1 MTLATEGIEVR
12 NATTQTT
19 TADLST
25 LNVEKS
31 NNQSISSPTSVTCNN
46 NEDQQNHIHTSKKG
60 NHSEIGIVSDFV
72 SVSDKTGNSSSL
84 SEEQLPNINVTL
96 YIPALFHLKKLF
108 LVRNNWSGKA
118 SLQNPYTN
126 NERGTEITGKLVG
139 WYTVQSKKRD

>member
-46 NEDQQNHIHTSKKG
+46 NEDQQNHIHTSNKS
-60 NHSEIGIVSDFV
+60 NHPQIGIVFNFV
-72 SVSDKTGNSSSL
+72 SVSDRTGNTSSL
-84 SEEQLPNINVTL
+84 SEEQLSNVNITF
-96 YIPALFHLKKLF
+96 YIPALFHLKKF
-108 LVRNNWSGKA
+108 
-118 SLQNPYTN
+118 
-126 NERGTEITGKLVG
+126 I
-139 WYTVQSKKRD
+139 